1 MRIINHKK
9 MATYKKKVTNKTTG
23 EQSSENIK
31 STTAEVFKTLDST
44 ASKSEDWIIKHQKNI
59 FIGLT
64 AIVVVILGYMASHK
78 YVAGPKEIEAAD
90 ELAFPKKHFEM
101 AINNEIAADSIF
113 TLSLEGTDGKYGFVD
128 IADKYSG
135 TKAGNL
141 ANYYA
146 GISYLRLKDYKNAIS
161 YLSDFKSKDELLAP
175 IAKGAIGDAFT
186 DINQPKDA
194 LEYYEEAADMREN
207 AFTTPFYLFKAANT
221 AFDLADFEKATMY
234 FTKIKEEYPNSNE
247 AVNIDLYINK
257 AKYASEK

>member
-1 MRIINHKK
+1 
-9 MATYKKKVTNKTTG
+9 MATYKKKVTNKDS
-23 EQSSENIK
+23 ENQSSENIK
-31 STTAEVFKTLDST
+31 STTAQVFKTLDST
-44 ASKSEDWIIKHQKNI
+44 ASKSEEWIIRQQKKI
-59 FIGLT
+59 FIGLA
-64 AIVVVILGYMASHK
+64 AIVVIILGYMAYQK
-78 YVAGPKEIEAAD
+78 YIAEPKEIEAAD
-90 ELAFPKKHFEM
+90 ELAFPKKYFEM
-101 AINNEIAADSIF
+101 AVSNAIAADSLF
-113 TLSLEGTDGKYGFVD
+113 TLSLEGPDGKYGFVD

-146 GISYLRLKDYKNAIS
+146 GIAYLRLKDYKNAIS

-194 LEYYEEAADMREN
+194 LEYYEKAANMREN

-221 AFDLADFEKATMY
+221 AFDLADFVKAEKY
-234 FTKIKEEYPNSNE
+234 FTKIKDEYPNSSE

-257 AKYASEK
+257 AKYASTK

>member
-1 MRIINHKK
+1 
-9 MATYKKKVTNKTTG
+9 MATYKKKVSNKKTG
-23 EQSSENIK
+23 DQSSENIK
-31 STTAEVFKTLDST
+31 STTAEVFNTLDTT
-44 ASKSEDWIIKHQKNI
+44 ASKSEEWIIKHQKNI

-64 AIVVVILGYMASHK
+64 AIVIVILGYMAYQK
-78 YVAGPKEIEAAD
+78 YVVEPKEIEAAD

-101 AINNEIAADSIF
+101 AVNNEVASDSLF
-113 TLSLEGTDGKYGFVD
+113 KMSLNGADGKYGFVD
-128 IADKYSG
+128 IVDNYSG

-146 GISYLRLKDYKNAIS
+146 GIAYLRLKDYKNAIS
-161 YLSDFKSKDELLAP
+161 YLNDFNSKDELLAP

-194 LEYYEEAADMREN
+194 LEYYEKAAELRDN

-221 AFDLADFEKATMY
+221 AYDLGEFEKAVTY
-234 FTKIKEEYPNSNE
+234 FTKIKDAYPNSSE

-257 AKYASEK
+257 ATYASEK

>member
-1 MRIINHKK
+1 
-9 MATYKKKVTNKTTG
+9 MATYKKKVSNKKSG
-23 EQSSENIK
+23 DQSSENIK
-31 STTAEVFKTLDST
+31 STTAEVFNTLDTT
-44 ASKSEDWIIKHQKNI
+44 ASKSEEWIIKHQKNI

-64 AIVVVILGYMASHK
+64 AIVVVILGFMAYQK
-78 YVAGPKEIEAAD
+78 YVIEPKEIEAAD

-101 AINNEIAADSIF
+101 AVNNEVASDSLF
-113 TLSLEGTDGKYGFVD
+113 KMSLNGADGKYGFIDIVD
-128 IADKYSG
+128 NYSG

-146 GISYLRLKDYKNAIS
+146 GIAYLRLKDYKNAIS
-161 YLSDFKSKDELLAP
+161 YLNDFKSKDELLAP

-194 LEYYEEAADMREN
+194 LDYYEKAAELRDN

-221 AFDLADFEKATMY
+221 AYDLGEFEKAVTY
-234 FTKIKEEYPNSNE
+234 FTKIKDAYPNSSE

-257 AKYASEK
+257 ATYASEK